1 MAEIILEQQHR
12 HQVIVEKLYTAFL
25 KEADGIPEVEWQYL
39 AVKVA
44 QRILEGAELS
54 LWAEL
59 QPPVMRKK
67 A

>member
-12 HQVIVEKLYTAFL
+12 HQVIVEKLYMAFL
-25 KEADGIPEVEWQYL
+25 QEVDSLPEVEWQYL

-59 QPPVMRKK
+59 QPP
-67 A
+67 